1 MGFGV
6 SRLGCHKKANW
17 CSWSLLVQ
25 SLMGVFLMLF
35 CNFITQRGPTGN
47 PWLPLGN
54 QQCLLVVVCDAKGS
68 SP

>member
-6 SRLGCHKKANW
+6 PGLGCHEKAKCKW
-17 CSWSLLVQ
+17 CLQVQ
-25 SLMGVFLMLF
+25 SLMGVLLRLF
-35 CNFITQRGPTGN
+35 CNSLTQRRPSGN

-68 SP
+68 SS